1 MTKVTLPTIQQPLV
15 DSTGRCNVIWFE
27 KLKFLEGLQPLSDV
41 PAIVPP
47 PPITPGNTTVSVT
60 NRSVADTLN
69 IGTGVDA
76 SLIGYAS
83 TVQSL
88 YDSFTT
94 IKNVINSFNTNHT
107 NSKNAID
114 ALNTRVTALENK
126 VNAII
131 SALS

>member
-1 MTKVTLPTIQQPLV
+1 MTKITLPTIQQPLV

-27 KLKFLEGLQPLSDV
+27 KFKFLEGLQPLSDV

-47 PPITPGNTTVSVT
+47 SSLTPGNTTVSVT
-60 NRSVADTLN
+60 NRTVSDTLN

-76 SLIGYAS
+76 SVIGYAS
-83 TVQSL
+83 TAQSL

-94 IKNVINSFNTNHT
+94 IKNVVNSFNTNHT

-131 SALS
+131 SSLS

>member
-1 MTKVTLPTIQQPLV
+1 MARKVTIPGQNVPIQINGAINPDWYLV
-15 DSTGRCNVIWFE
+15 
-27 KLKFLEGLQPLSDV
+27 LKFLETLQPLSDA
-41 PAIVPP
+41 AITPP
-47 PPITPGNTTVSVT
+47 PALTPGNTTVSIT

-69 IGTGVDA
+69 TGTGVDV
-76 SLIGYAS
+76 SLIGYAGTS
-83 TVQSL
+83 QSL

-94 IKNVINSFNTNHT
+94 IKNVVNSFNTNHT

-131 SALS
+131 TALS